1 MEKLKIIRKEMGLT
15 QKELANSLNVSQQ
28 TYSDYENGKTEPD
41 IDTIIKMAEML
52 QISIDYLVGR
62 SDDLGAVTHV
72 PISSQ
77 FSAEDREVLSLFH
90 ALTPEYRAVALKT
103 LRSWAGVPATGVSKK
118 KA

>member
-1 MEKLKIIRKEMGLT
+1 MEKLRIIRKEMGFT
-15 QKELANSLNVSQQ
+15 QKELANFLNVSQQ

-41 IDTIIKMAEML
+41 IDTIIKMAEIL
-52 QISIDYLVGR
+52 QISVDYLVGR
-62 SDDLGAVTHV
+62 TDELGAVTPV
-72 PISSQ
+72 PAVPQ
-77 FSAEDREVLSLFH
+77 FSEEDREILSLFH